1 LLPVPELVIRAFHRI
16 ITLALA
22 FDRVPN
28 FEFLAGHL
36 NWADASA
43 RIKAVVAGR
52 DALNSLLA
60 LTEAGEWIPIIRM
73 NAITLYTPTGIPRHD
88 NFFR

>member
-1 LLPVPELVIRAFHRI
+1 MPVPELVIRAFHRI

-28 FEFLAGHL
+28 LEFLAGHL
-36 NWADASA
+36 KWADASA
-43 RIKAVVAGR
+43 RIKAEVAGR
-52 DALNSLLA
+52 DAFNSLLA

-73 NAITLYTPTGIPRHD
+73 DAIARYTPAGIPRND
-88 NFFR
+88 NVVH